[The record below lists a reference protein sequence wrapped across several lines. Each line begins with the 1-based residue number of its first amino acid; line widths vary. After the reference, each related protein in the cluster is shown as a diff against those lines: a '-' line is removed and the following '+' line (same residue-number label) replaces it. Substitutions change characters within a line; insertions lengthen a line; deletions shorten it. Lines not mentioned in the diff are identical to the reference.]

1 MFFFFPFNILSSP
14 LMGFFLQNISF
25 FYDPK
30 NIILWS
36 SYEKKNDVDN
46 GTRNVLREWITST
59 VRSPSQRSYHSM
71 QKQLIS
77 LHFNIVIS
85 LHLNFEWVS
94 FDKSDDDVSQA
105 KTDPSQHFQSERC
118 FCVSLVKNI
127 FAFYFV
133 TTFIFL

>member
-1 MFFFFPFNILSSP
+1 MLLFFFYFNILSSP

-59 VRSPSQRSYHSM
+59 VRSPSQSPYHSM
-71 QKQLIS
+71 QKQLISLLLNIVISLDFNIVIS

-85 LHLNFEWVS
+85 LHFNIVISLQFNIAISLHFNIVISLQFNFE
-94 FDKSDDDVSQA
+94 
-105 KTDPSQHFQSERC
+105 
-118 FCVSLVKNI
+118 
-127 FAFYFV
+127 
-133 TTFIFL
+133 